1 MGTSQHLVSTY
12 TEIEILGVR
21 NVQKIITN
29 ISIPWLPCSY
39 FTKFRVMTSHEL
51 DDLAYLPLGKDGFI
65 FRVGLSHNKAFYTAE
80 LLTSI

>member
-1 MGTSQHLVSTY
+1 M
-12 TEIEILGVR
+12 GVR

-29 ISIPWLPCSY
+29 RSIPWLPYSY

-65 FRVGLSHNKAFYTAE
+65 FRAGLSHNNKAFYTVE